1 MKKINCI
8 LLVDDNAADNVFH
21 KIIVTE
27 SGICN
32 YLRIAIDGLK
42 GLEYIENSAKPGN
55 ENEYPKP
62 DLILLDINM
71 PRMNGFE
78 FLEKYQ
84 ILDEKVKSGTVIA
97 ILTTSTNPVDQFRT
111 EIYKCVVEFLNKPL
125 TTEVVTKIA
134 EKYF

>member
-8 LLVDDNAADNVFH
+8 LIVDDNTADNVYH

-32 YLRIAIDGLK
+32 YLRIAVDGLK

-55 ENEYPKP
+55 EMEYPKP

-71 PRMNGFE
+71 PRVNGFE

-84 ILDEKVKSGTVIA
+84 KMDERMKSGTVIA
-97 ILTTSTNPVDQFRT
+97 ILTTSINPVDKLRT
-111 EIYKCVVEFLNKPL
+111 ENYKYVVEFLNKPL
-125 TTEVVTKIA
+125 TTEVVKRTA
-134 EKYF
+134 ERYF